1 MTERQTP
8 STGGK
13 HAETAAPST
22 WVRRFAGLVRAG
34 GEVLDLA
41 CGTGRH
47 ARLLLELGFR
57 VVAVD
62 RDVAGLDDLA
72 GRAGLEILER
82 DLEDGGPFAL
92 SGRGFDAVVV
102 TNYLYR
108 PILPA
113 LVEAV
118 VPGGLMIYE
127 TFAKGN
133 ERFGEPA
140 NPDYLLD
147 PGELLRAVAGKLRVL
162 AYEDLTVERPRPA
175 AIQRICARREAPPAD
190 PI

>member
-1 MTERQTP
+1 MPSAAGGHRETE
-8 STGGK
+8 
-13 HAETAAPST
+13 APST
-22 WVRRFAGLVRAG
+22 WVRRFAGLIRPG

-41 CGTGRH
+41 CGGGRH
-47 ARLLLELGFR
+47 VRLLHELGFR

-62 RDVAGLDDLA
+62 RDVAGLTGLA

-92 SGRGFDAVVV
+92 SGRSFDAVVV

-118 VPGGLMIYE
+118 APGGLLIYE

-133 ERFGEPA
+133 ERFGRPA

-175 AIQRICARREAPPAD
+175 AVQRICARREAPPAD